1 MPIRAALVLL
11 FATIG
16 LTLSPVA
23 QAEPLVLQLT
33 VASDINPA
41 TASYISRGI
50 DAAHRRGA
58 AMVLIKLD
66 TPGGQMISM
75 RQITSDILHSTIPV
89 GVWVAPEGA
98 RAASAGTFIV
108 YAAHIAGMAP
118 STTIGAA
125 HPVMMTGGMPGA
137 EPSEGM
143 AKQLDTLTEKIVNDA
158 VSQIRGLAAKR
169 GRNAEWAERAV
180 RESITAT
187 ATEAVKQGVV
197 DFIAATADQFAEQAA
212 GRTVETPAG
221 EVTLETSG
229 ARIESLE
236 MSWRESLLSVLA
248 HPNVAYLLLIIGFY
262 GIIFELKM
270 PGIGGAGVVG
280 MICLILALYG
290 LSVLPFNF
298 AGLALIIAGIGML
311 VAELY
316 TPTYGVL
323 GVGGLAAFVIGSLI
337 LMESPAT
344 PVSRPLILGVAVA
357 TGGFFL
363 LALGAIVK
371 GQRRPIAI
379 GRGALVGATGRVRQ
393 RLAPEGLV
401 HVEGSV
407 WSATCEGEPIEA
419 GEEIVVVEELP
430 HMRLK
435 VKRKE

>member
-1 MPIRAALVLL
+1 MRRMLLLLMMAISLVVSAA
-11 FATIG
+11 AH
-16 LTLSPVA
+16 S
-23 QAEPLVLQLT
+23 EPLIIELT

-50 DAAHRRGA
+50 EAARRRDADL
-58 AMVLIKLD
+58 VLIKLD

-98 RAASAGTFIV
+98 RAASAGTFLV
-108 YAAHIAGMAP
+108 YAAHVSAMAP

-125 HPVMMTGGMPGA
+125 HPVMMTGTPGG
-137 EPSEGM
+137 EPSEGA
-143 AKQLDTLTEKIVNDA
+143 AKQLETLTEKIVNDA
-158 VSQIRGLAAKR
+158 VSQIRGLADKR
-169 GRNAEWAERAV
+169 GRNAQWAERAI

-187 ATEAVKQGVV
+187 ATEAIEQGVV
-197 DFIAATADQFAEQAA
+197 DFIAATADEFAEQAA

-229 ARIESLE
+229 ARIESVE

-262 GIIFELKM
+262 GIIFELKV

-280 MICLILALYG
+280 MICLILGLYG

-298 AGLALIIAGIGML
+298 AGLALIVAGVAML
-311 VAELY
+311 IAELY

-344 PVSRPLILGVAVA
+344 PISRPLILGVTFA

-371 GQRRPIAI
+371 GQRRPLAI
-379 GRGALVGATGRVRQ
+379 GIGALAGTTGTVRQ
-393 RLAPEGLV
+393 RLAPNGLV
-401 HVEGSV
+401 HVDGAV
-407 WSATCEGEPIEA
+407 WSATCEGEPIDA
-419 GEEIVVVEELP
+419 GEEIVVTEELP

>member
-1 MPIRAALVLL
+1 MPIRTALVLL

-16 LTLSPVA
+16 LTLSPFA

-50 DAAHRRGA
+50 DAARRRDA